1 MDIQLHP
8 VQKQEEHV
16 LHNLMQY
23 YIYEFSSYLSIIKV
37 NEDGRYDPFTLD
49 VYWNDDYHHA
59 YFIKVEDELAGFV
72 LVQSEQGEKPNTINE
87 FFVMRGYE
95 GKGIG
100 KVVAKEIFDRF
111 QGNWLVTQSEKNERA
126 KSFWRSVISKYTDGN
141 YSERI
146 DEKKRTIQEFS
157 TV

>member
-23 YIYEFSSYLSIIKV
+23 YIYEFSSYMSSIKV
-37 NEDGRYDPFTLD
+37 NEVGCFNPFNLD
-49 VYWNDDYHHA
+49 VYWDDDHYHA
-59 YFIKVEDELAGFV
+59 YFIRADNELAGFV
-72 LVQSEQGEKPNTINE
+72 LVQSEQGEIPNTIKE

-100 KVVAKEIFDRF
+100 KVVAKEVFDRF
-111 QGNWLVTQSEKNERA
+111 PGNWLVTQSEKNERA
-126 KSFWRSVISKYTDGN
+126 KGFWRGVISSYTDGN
-141 YSERI
+141 YKERI
-146 DEKKRTIQEFS
+146 DEKKRTIQEF
-157 TV
+157 VI